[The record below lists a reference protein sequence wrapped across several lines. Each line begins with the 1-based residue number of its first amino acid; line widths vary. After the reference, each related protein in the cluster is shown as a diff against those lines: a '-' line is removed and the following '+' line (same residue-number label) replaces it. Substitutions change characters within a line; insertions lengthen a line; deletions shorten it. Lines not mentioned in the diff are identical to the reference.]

1 MWVQAWTYLLKHSD
15 KILEWT
21 LQHLYIILVANA
33 CAVVI
38 GVLVGIFI
46 SGKGNLLFAPTW
58 DTANFWLEIL
68 LSAVD
73 GRRDMVYLLLVLRLV
88 LPNG

>member
-1 MWVQAWTYLLKHSD
+1 MWAQAWTYLLKHSD

-46 SGKGNLLFAPTW
+46 TGK
-58 DTANFWLEIL
+58 
-68 LSAVD
+68 V
-73 GRRDMVYLLLVLRLV
+73 R
-88 LPNG
+88 

>member
-33 CAVVI
+33 CAVAYPE
-38 GVLVGIFI
+38 L
-46 SGKGNLLFAPTW
+46 SGARELNQVRAARWGARETYC
-58 DTANFWLEIL
+58 A
-68 LSAVD
+68 S
-73 GRRDMVYLLLVLRLV
+73 
-88 LPNG
+88 